1 MAQQSTDRTDD
12 PVGEEGQ
19 ADEAPQKLNL
29 QIEVEKPSACERHV
43 IVKIPRE
50 DIERYYDKA
59 FSEMMGSAAVPGF
72 RPGRAPRKLIEH
84 RFRKD
89 VADQVKG
96 SLLMD
101 SMAQITDDEKFAAI
115 SEPNFDP
122 LVVELPEEGP
132 MTFEFDLEVRP
143 EFDLPEWK
151 GLSVERP
158 MREFSEADVD
168 KRLETIVANR
178 GQLIP
183 FDGAAGPGD
192 YISCNLTFR
201 NGEEVISSSSEEV
214 IRLKPVLSFRDGK
227 IEKFDKQMKGVKAG
241 ETRDIEARL
250 TQDAPNE
257 ALRGKS
263 VTAVFEVL
271 EVKKLKVPELNAE
284 FLSSLGFDTVEELRE
299 MVRKGLDNQLHYQQQ
314 QAARKQITAALTAS
328 ATWDL
333 PPDLL
338 RRQSGRELERAVLE
352 LQRNG
357 FSETEIRAHENDLRQ
372 NSAAATAKA
381 LKEHFILERI
391 AEDQQID
398 AEPDDY
404 EHEIQQIADQT
415 GESVRR
421 VRARIDKGN
430 LTDALRNQI
439 IERKVIDLV
448 LKHAKFKDVPFKL
461 EGVDTEAVDQ
471 AAGGGEEEESIPEAT
486 HPGEAEPLTNPR
498 DRT

>member
-1 MAQQSTDRTDD
+1 MAQQSKDRTEE
-12 PVGEEGQ
+12 PVGEEDG

-72 RPGRAPRKLIEH
+72 RQGRAPRKLIEH

-115 SEPNFDP
+115 SEPDFDP
-122 LVVELPEEGP
+122 LAVELPEEGP

-158 MREFSEADVD
+158 MREFTEADVD
-168 KRLETIVANR
+168 KRLEVIVANR

-183 FDGAAGPGD
+183 FDGAADSGD
-192 YISCNLTFR
+192 YISCNLTFK
-201 NGEEVISSSSEEV
+201 NGEDVISSSEEV

-227 IEKFDKQMKGVKAG
+227 IEKFDKQMKGIKAG
-241 ETRDIEARL
+241 ETRDIQAKL

-257 ALRGKS
+257 ALRGKN

-271 EVKKLKVPELNAE
+271 EVKKLKVPEMNAE
-284 FLSSLGFDTVEELRE
+284 FLSSLGFDSVAELRE
-299 MVRKGLDNQLHYQQQ
+299 MVRKGLENQLHYQQQ

-372 NSAAATAKA
+372 NSAASTAKA
-381 LKEHFILERI
+381 LKEHFILERV
-391 AEDQQID
+391 AEEEKID

-421 VRARIDKGN
+421 VRARIDKGG

-448 LKHAKFKDVPFKL
+448 LKHAKFKDVPFKI

-471 AAGGGEEEESIPEAT
+471 AAGGDEEESSIPEAT
-486 HPGEAEPLTNPR
+486 HPGDAEPLASPR

>member
-1 MAQQSTDRTDD
+1 MAQQSKDRMDETLAED
-12 PVGEEGQ
+12 GQ
-19 ADEAPQKLNL
+19 ADETPQKLTL

-101 SMAQITDDEKFAAI
+101 SMAQITEDEKFAAI
-115 SEPNFDP
+115 SEPEFDP
-122 LVVELPEEGP
+122 LAVELPEEGP

-143 EFDLPEWK
+143 EFDLPQWK
-151 GLSVERP
+151 GLNVERP
-158 MREFSEADVD
+158 IREFSEADVD
-168 KRLETIVANR
+168 KRLEIILANR
-178 GQLIP
+178 GQLVP
-183 FDGAAGPGD
+183 FEGAAAPGD
-192 YISCNLTFR
+192 YVSCNLTFK
-201 NGEEVISSSSEEV
+201 NGEETISSSKEEV

-227 IEKFDKQMKGVKAG
+227 IEKFDKQMKGIKAG
-241 ETRDIEARL
+241 ETRQLDAKL

-257 ALRGKS
+257 ALRGKT

-271 EVKKLKVPELNAE
+271 EVKQLKVPELNAE
-284 FLSSLGFDTVEELRE
+284 FLGSLGFDTVEELRD
-299 MVRKGLDNQLHYQQQ
+299 MVRKGLENQLHYQQQ

-328 ATWDL
+328 ASWEL

-357 FSETEIRAHENDLRQ
+357 FSESEIRAHENDLRQ
-372 NSAAATAKA
+372 NSAASTAKA

-391 AEDQQID
+391 AEEEKID

-421 VRARIDKGN
+421 VQARIDKGS

-448 LKHAKFKDVPFKL
+448 LKHATFKDVPYKL
-461 EGVDTEAVDQ
+461 EGIDTEAVDQ
-471 AAGGGEEEESIPEAT
+471 AAGGGEDDSNIPEAT
-486 HPGEAEPLTNPR
+486 HPGEAEPLASPR
-498 DRT
+498 DRK

>member
-1 MAQQSTDRTDD
+1 MAQQSQDRTDD
-12 PVGEEGQ
+12 TLAEDGQ
-19 ADEAPQKLNL
+19 EEAPKLKL
-29 QIEVEKPSACERHV
+29 EIAVEKPSACERHV

-50 DIERYYDKA
+50 DIERYFDKA
-59 FSEMMGSAAVPGF
+59 FSDMMESAAVPGF

-101 SMAQITDDEKFAAI
+101 SMSQITEDEKFAAI
-115 SEPNFDP
+115 SEPDFDP
-122 LVVELPEEGP
+122 LAVELPDEGP

-143 EFDLPEWK
+143 EFDLPNWK

-158 MREFSEADVD
+158 VREFSEADVD
-168 KRLETIVANR
+168 KRLEIILANR
-178 GQLIP
+178 GQLVP
-183 FDGAAGPGD
+183 YDGAAESGD
-192 YISCNLTFR
+192 YISCNLTFK
-201 NGEEVISSSSEEV
+201 NGEEVISSSQEEV

-241 ETRDIEARL
+241 ETHALDAKL

-257 ALRGKS
+257 ALRGKI
-263 VTAVFEVL
+263 VTAAFEVL

-284 FLSSLGFDTVEELRE
+284 FLGSLGFDTVDELRA
-299 MVRKGLDNQLHYQQQ
+299 MVRKGLENQLHYQQQ

-328 ATWDL
+328 ASWEL

-357 FSETEIRAHENDLRQ
+357 FSEAEIRAHENDLRQ
-372 NSAAATAKA
+372 NSAASTAKA

-391 AEDQQID
+391 AEEEKID

-404 EHEIQQIADQT
+404 ELEIAQIADQT
-415 GESVRR
+415 GDSVRR
-421 VRARIDKGN
+421 VRARIDKQN

-448 LKHAKFKDVPFKL
+448 LKQAKFKDVPYKL
-461 EGVDTEAVDQ
+461 EGIDTEAVDQ
-471 AAGGGEEEESIPEAT
+471 AAGGGEEEASIPEAT
-486 HPGEAEPLTNPR
+486 HPGEAEPLSNPR